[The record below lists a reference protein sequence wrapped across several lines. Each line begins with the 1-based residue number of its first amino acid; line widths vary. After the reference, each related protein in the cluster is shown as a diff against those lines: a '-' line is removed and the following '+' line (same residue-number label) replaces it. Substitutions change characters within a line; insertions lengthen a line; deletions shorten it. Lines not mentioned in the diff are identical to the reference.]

1 MWKWAPAGALSYW
14 RLIDSTQPTDYSKDL
29 MLLDY
34 HEIDPSPMASQQEK
48 WLKENAEI
56 VLFGMTL
63 KEFDEMDAEA
73 YACYLANYQ
82 EFDL

>member
-1 MWKWAPAGALSYW
+1 
-14 RLIDSTQPTDYSKDL
+14 

-56 VLFGMTL
+56 ALYGMTRAEFDSMDPDTYARYL
-63 KEFDEMDAEA
+63 AGYKEFDV
-73 YACYLANYQ
+73 
-82 EFDL
+82 

>member
-1 MWKWAPAGALSYW
+1 
-14 RLIDSTQPTDYSKDL
+14 

-48 WLKENAEI
+48 WLQENAEI
-56 VLFGMTL
+56 ALYGMTR
-63 KEFDEMDAEA
+63 KEFDEMEA
-73 YACYLANYQ
+73 DVYARYLAGYL

>member
-1 MWKWAPAGALSYW
+1 
-14 RLIDSTQPTDYSKDL
+14 

-34 HEIDPSPMASQQEK
+34 HEIDPSPMASLQEK

-56 VLFGMTL
+56 ALYGMTRE
-63 KEFDEMDAEA
+63 EFDGMEPDV
-73 YACYLANYQ
+73 YARYLAGYL

>member
-1 MWKWAPAGALSYW
+1 
-14 RLIDSTQPTDYSKDL
+14 

-48 WLKENAEI
+48 WLQENAEI
-56 VLFGMTL
+56 ALYGMTR
-63 KEFDEMDAEA
+63 KEFDEMTDVA
-73 YACYLANYQ
+73 YAAYLAGYQ

>member
-1 MWKWAPAGALSYW
+1 
-14 RLIDSTQPTDYSKDL
+14 

-48 WLKENAEI
+48 WLQENAE
-56 VLFGMTL
+56 VALYGMTR
-63 KEFDEMDAEA
+63 KEFDGMDAET
-73 YACYLANYQ
+73 YSRYLAGYQ

>member
-1 MWKWAPAGALSYW
+1 
-14 RLIDSTQPTDYSKDL
+14 

-34 HEIDPSPMASQQEK
+34 HEIDPSPMATQQEK

-56 VLFGMTL
+56 ALYGMTRR
-63 KEFDEMDAEA
+63 EFDEMSPDV
-73 YACYLANYQ
+73 YASFLANTR